1 MGEGDRHLAIK
12 VRQQGTTI
20 RGVAWGRSD
29 WAAELQATGGLISIT
44 FVPKINTF
52 RGYNKVELEL
62 IDWKPA
68 ASKSSVSTAATV
80 SR

>member
-1 MGEGDRHLAIK
+1 
-12 VRQQGTTI
+12 
-20 RGVAWGRSD
+20 
-29 WAAELQATGGLISIT
+29 LISIT
-44 FVPKINTF
+44 FAPKINTF

-68 ASKSSVSTAATV
+68 ATKPSAGATAAA